1 MIFGDYAGLVHVLS
15 SDGTP
20 WNEDIFPYDTE
31 NQIWSSPASADI
43 DNDGLMDFVIASK
56 NKHLY
61 GSTSAYGI
69 GSHRHN
75 AEIQQELSYIKKNIE
90 FTFTPHILPM
100 FRGILSTIYL
110 NYKSKS
116 NLNKIYN
123 ELRRYYMKDKF
134 IKILKNKALST
145 NDVINTNN
153 CQISVCKSKDKKK
166 LIILSSIDN
175 LIKGGAGQAVQ
186 NLNFIY
192 NFKFNEGLK

>member
-1 MIFGDYAGLVHVLS
+1 MLFIIDSKSGFSGAGRGVHKK
-15 SDGTP
+15 
-20 WNEDIFPYDTE
+20 F
-31 NQIWSSPASADI
+31 
-43 DNDGLMDFVIASK
+43 K
-56 NKHLY
+56 NKNLY

-186 NLNFIY
+186 NLNLIY

>member
-1 MIFGDYAGLVHVLS
+1 M
-15 SDGTP
+15 
-20 WNEDIFPYDTE
+20 
-31 NQIWSSPASADI
+31 
-43 DNDGLMDFVIASK
+43 
-56 NKHLY
+56 
-61 GSTSAYGI
+61 
-69 GSHRHN
+69 
-75 AEIQQELSYIKKNIE
+75 
-90 FTFTPHILPM
+90 
-100 FRGILSTIYL
+100 
-110 NYKSKS
+110 
-116 NLNKIYN
+116 NKIYN

>member
-1 MIFGDYAGLVHVLS
+1 MKDFKNIIIDSKSGFSGAGRGVHKK
-15 SDGTP
+15 
-20 WNEDIFPYDTE
+20 F
-31 NQIWSSPASADI
+31 
-43 DNDGLMDFVIASK
+43 K
-56 NKHLY
+56 NKNLY

-110 NYKSKS
+110 NYKSKA

-123 ELRRYYMKDKF
+123 ELRRFYMNHKF

-186 NLNFIY
+186 NLNLIY